1 MSKSKIEKVICPQC
15 GKESDIRIWESLN
28 AEMNPKEKQQ
38 LLDGTLFKFSCP
50 CGCSTVIDA
59 SLLYHNMTKQ
69 TMVYYV
75 SEEAAE
81 DTEKM
86 LNDIRQH
93 DEFGMK
99 DYNYRIVT
107 SQNALREKAI
117 ILENDLDDRVVE
129 LVKFFLYAYVR
140 DQHPEA
146 EITEVLF
153 FTDAEKRLIQ
163 FLGSEAMTVVIPDG
177 FYEKIHNQ
185 YADRLAEVDKK
196 ELYIDLMWASLFLK
210 E

>member
-1 MSKSKIEKVICPQC
+1 MSKSKMEKVTCPQC
-15 GKESDIRIWESLN
+15 GKESEIRVWESLN

-38 LLDGTLFKFSCP
+38 LLEGAFFNFTCA
-50 CGCSTVIDA
+50 CGYTATIDA
-59 SLLYHNMTKQ
+59 GLLYHNMTKQ

-75 SEEAAE
+75 HEEAVG

-93 DEFGMK
+93 DEFGME

-117 ILENDLDDRVVE
+117 ILENDLDDRVME
-129 LVKFFLYAYVR
+129 LVKFFLYTYVC

-146 EITEVLF
+146 EIKEVLF
-153 FTDAEKRLIQ
+153 FTDAEKWFIQ
-163 FLGSEAMTVVIPDG
+163 FLGSESMTVAIPDG

-185 YADRLAEVDKK
+185 YAERLAKADKK
-196 ELYIDLMWASLFLK
+196 ELYIDLMWASLFFK
-210 E
+210 D